1 MLIWQK
7 YLFLIKTN
15 GLALNVKK
23 IEFMVQVGTWQKLKH
38 CDPIELFL
46 DDVTI
51 TRVDTYKYLGVTVD
65 CNISWA
71 PRVNKVCKKA
81 SSSIGMLKRIMLYLS
96 KPTAKLVYNTTI
108 APIFDYCG
116 VVWDTC
122 SDTTATKVQ
131 QLQNRAARQIL
142 GVNNGT
148 PSDSALSQLG

>member
-1 MLIWQK
+1 MIPLNC
-7 YLFLIKTN
+7 FLTMSLSPESI
-15 GLALNVKK
+15 L
-23 IEFMVQVGTWQKLKH
+23 
-38 CDPIELFL
+38 
-46 DDVTI
+46 
-51 TRVDTYKYLGVTVD
+51 YKYLGVTVD

-71 PRVNKVCKKA
+71 PHVHDKVCKKA
-81 SSSIGMLKRIMLYLS
+81 SSRLGILKRIIPYLS